1 MGNAWAA
8 RWDISVGLTVATVVV
23 LVRSLAVLVD
33 GAVVGTSWGVI
44 LASIDVLR
52 SVFGDVGFFG
62 RLLNADIA
70 WCKMSTE
77 LLVSGVSDGLA
88 VRVLDGNHGCRIVDG
103 LGWVI
108 VAFRSI
114 TLHSKES

>member
-1 MGNAWAA
+1 MGNAWGA
-8 RWDISVGLTVATVVV
+8 RWDIVVGLSVTTVVV
-23 LVRSLAVLVD
+23 LVGSLAVLVD
-33 GAVVGTSWGVI
+33 GGVVGSTWGVI

-62 RLLNADIA
+62 RLLNAGTA
-70 WCKMSTE
+70 WCKASID
-77 LLVSGVSDGLA
+77 LLVSGVSDSLA
-88 VRVLDGNHGCRIVDG
+88 VRVCDSNHGCIVDR